1 MKTQYVFMTNALNSR
16 MSESH
21 ALFQAIQA
29 NDAAT
34 VTDLIEAR
42 AELLS
47 AESPSGLSPLLFA
60 AYYLRPQMAQLLI
73 DLGAPVSPFE
83 AAAAGDQTRLH
94 AALADD
100 PALLQAHS
108 PDGFSL
114 LGLCAC
120 FGHDEAAG
128 QLLLLGADVNAASR
142 NPMRVAPLHSAAA
155 GNHTTLAARLL
166 SAGADPNLAQHGGY
180 TPLHSAAQNG
190 NLELVE
196 LLLARGAD
204 PQARTDDQQRALD
217 LARESEHAE
226 VVARLERPETG
237 EANINSA

>member
-1 MKTQYVFMTNALNSR
+1 

-42 AELLS
+42 AELLI
-47 AESPSGLSPLLFA
+47 AGSPSGLSPLLFA
-60 AYYLRPQMAQLLI
+60 AYYHRPQMAQLLI

-83 AAAAGDQTRLH
+83 AAATGAEVQLH

-114 LGLCAC
+114 LGLCAF

-155 GNHTTLAARLL
+155 GNHTALATRLL
-166 SAGADPNLAQHGGY
+166 SAGADPNLTQHGGY

-204 PQARTDDQQRALD
+204 PQARTDDGNTALD

-226 VVARLERPETG
+226 VAARLQGPEPG
-237 EANINSA
+237 LPNINPV